1 MAKRTS
7 KGAKQLKKAQ
17 QEQKFNANGRYYPPE
32 VLKAAVDIR
41 ATNAGDSATHMENE
55 TFGRMSWGRIF
66 GKKPTNSSEEVLRQ
80 VAAHPAPEMEYNHRI
95 EYSEEYM
102 KELYKKDPIA
112 HAKLVDEI
120 LLKDTFD
127 RCYGAADVGNIS
139 EETTRKE
146 NLMLAVPSMK
156 TVYPEETI
164 SELASITKM
173 LWPSMAGNFKVAIRD
188 EKNPSV
194 FEKKTQELLNALNA
208 ELNDNG
214 RRRVVKIMEEA
225 KDSDLAM
232 RALYSR
238 SPIKNLQLLEAGDV
252 NGLNASL
259 KEEAMAVKMQDKI
272 NPIHGLLVDILDS
285 SIDEIAEPGGPS
297 RCVLGQNPFRSVVTV
312 DPVTGDFVA
321 KQMPSDDP
329 VFDKFPLPD
338 PMPLLAFRE
347 ILGTHLAF
355 QQPEMMPT
363 GLPVNLWKAIDGKVN
378 GGFKMGEIFLQ
389 GPMRRDSYG
398 KSNIEFNVY
407 FPHLTAYVDFRNKF
421 YESNPNATREQFYE
435 HLKTTQDQRTLRY
448 WRAAAVWRLS
458 VLSKGGVDD
467 YFGTAACVTM
477 EEVRIAE
484 EMVMPAEL
492 VGSDISR
499 DCVEIPLESLN
510 YGAPWMPELVDTIL
524 LHTDKDKQ
532 PGPVT
537 IKHLKTRDGGITSNI
552 DVAFGMRALV
562 GEDGVLSG
570 PLTINQINPFPMGG
584 HESRGKMFT
593 PVDDKTLRDIQ
604 AESMKQEDEEVDDGE
619 EE

>member
-32 VLKAAVDIR
+32 VLKAAVDNFNAKGGSDTVSHLEIGEGGLDMTGWLVPNTTPDAGKMEFSIR
-41 ATNAGDSATHMENE
+41 HPGTGADERMRELYRKDPVAHGKMIDEQLLNE
-55 TFGRMSWGRIF
+55 TFGRISGGRVF
-66 GKKPTNSSEEVLRQ
+66 GKDP
-80 VAAHPAPEMEYNHRI
+80 VARN
-95 EYSEEYM
+95 
-102 KELYKKDPIA
+102 LD
-112 HAKLVDEI
+112 
-120 LLKDTFD
+120 
-127 RCYGAADVGNIS
+127 

-146 NLMLAVPSMK
+146 NLMLAVPSIK

-164 SELASITKM
+164 SELAGIARM

-194 FEKKTQELLNALNA
+194 FEKKTQELLDALNA
-208 ELNDNG
+208 ELNDSG

-232 RALYSR
+232 RALYSS

-252 NGLNASL
+252 DGLNASL
-259 KEEAMAVKMQDKI
+259 KEEAMALTPQ
-272 NPIHGLLVDILDS
+272 LDS
-285 SIDEIAEPGGPS
+285 SISEIAEPGGPVK
-297 RCVLGQNPFRSVVTV
+297 CVLGQHPFRSVVTV

-321 KQMPSDDP
+321 KQMLSDDP

-338 PMPLLAFRE
+338 PVSLQAFRGLMASDLE
-347 ILGTHLAF
+347 FRQDGIL
-355 QQPEMMPT
+355 PT
-363 GLPVNLWKAIDGKVN
+363 GLPVNFWNPLNRSHDC
-378 GGFKMGEIFLQ
+378 GFKMGEIFLQ

-407 FPHLTAYVDFRNKF
+407 FPHLTTYVDFRNKF

-435 HLKTTQDQRTLRY
+435 HLKATQDQRTLRY

-492 VGSDISR
+492 VGSDINR
-499 DCVEIPLESLN
+499 DCVKIPLESLN

-537 IKHLKTRDGGITSNI
+537 IKHLKTRGGGITSNI
-552 DVAFGMRALV
+552 DVAFGMRAMV
-562 GEDGVLSG
+562 GEDGVLTG
-570 PLTINQINPFPMGG
+570 PLSINQINPFPMGG

-593 PVDDKTLRDIQ
+593 PVDDKTARDIQ